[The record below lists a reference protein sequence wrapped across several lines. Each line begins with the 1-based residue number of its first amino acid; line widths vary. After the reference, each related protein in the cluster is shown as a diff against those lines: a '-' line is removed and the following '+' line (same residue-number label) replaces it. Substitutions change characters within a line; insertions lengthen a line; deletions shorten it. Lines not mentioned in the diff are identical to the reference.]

1 MSLADKAQCAG
12 AVQVCPA
19 IETLAAQVEALWTS
33 VLPEDQFGLLD
44 LDQVNPCWM
53 ICAHL
58 DPAGRQGP
66 VSCTHTH

>member
-44 LDQVNPCWM
+44 LDQARVF
-53 ICAHL
+53 A
-58 DPAGRQGP
+58 
-66 VSCTHTH
+66 